1 MDRKHHSALQL
12 VKVKSKYFFHK
23 SFVSEGDKR
32 RDHENYSLQLAQ
44 FFKSLNNTELDYSFN
59 KHTLSVVCAKLSA
72 KTWVHKK

>member
-12 VKVKSKYFFHK
+12 VKVSFFFHK
-23 SFVSEGDKR
+23 NFVSEGDKQ

-44 FFKSLNNTELDYSFN
+44 FFKSLSNTELDYSFN

-72 KTWVHKK
+72 KS